1 MIKFVLMDLD
11 DTILDF
17 SLAEHKALARTFEEF
32 GVSVT
37 EENVALYS
45 RINSSVWNKIEKGEL
60 TRSEALIQRFALL
73 FAHVGVQADPQKTND
88 FYFATLSQNAD
99 FIAGAK
105 KLLEELKGKYSLI
118 AVSNGN
124 SIVQWP
130 RIKKAHLEDYFDKI
144 FISQEIGYDKPSEKF
159 FTKCFEQI
167 ENFNRDEAIILGD
180 RLSSDVL
187 GGQNAHIK
195 TCWFNAKGKE
205 ATNIKPDFEIQ
216 SLSEFIGVLEQL

>member
-11 DTILDF
+11 DTILNF
-17 SLAEHKALARTFEEF
+17 SLAEQKALARTFEEL
-32 GVSVT
+32 GISVT

-45 RINSSVWNKIEKGEL
+45 RINSSVWSKIEKGEL

-73 FAHVGVQADPQKTND
+73 FAHVGVQADPHKTND

-105 KLLEELKGKYSLI
+105 ELLEELKGKYSLI

-124 SIVQWP
+124 SVVQWP

-144 FISQEIGYDKPSEKF
+144 FISQEVGFDKPSEKF
-159 FTKCFEQI
+159 FIKCFEQI

-187 GGQNAHIK
+187 GGQNARIK
-195 TCWFNAKGKE
+195 TCWFNEKGE
-205 ATNIKPDFEIQ
+205 VATNIKPDFEIH
-216 SLSEFIGVLEQL
+216 SLSEFMGVLEQL